1 MDLHEKIR
9 TLPPRPG
16 VYLYKNADGE
26 VIYVGKAKNL
36 RSRVRSYLLEANQA
50 NAKTGSLMRDA
61 VDVDYIL
68 VDNEHEALALENNL
82 IKQRKPRFNILLRD
96 DKTYPYVKLTLG
108 DRWPKVFVTRRL
120 RRDGSVYY
128 GPYFPGNL
136 AYRVV
141 DLIHRSF
148 LLPSCKVDLS
158 RYHARPC
165 LQYYIGRC
173 LGPCVENLTTKEAY
187 SEAVRDAQLF
197 LEGRTADLNKSLQ
210 QRMAAAAAAEQFEL
224 AAKYRD
230 LLVTIDQLSEKQR
243 IASVEDDDADVF
255 GYHCENGMIAVN
267 LFHLR
272 GGKIVDRREFFWE
285 DLPDFIAEL
294 PEAETPG
301 APDLPEVGRS
311 GIAAFQS
318 GVPGAPAVGAM
329 GFNPGAF
336 FSALLKQL
344 YIDQP
349 YVPRTIYVPVNFP
362 DRETLSTLLADHTK
376 HRVEI
381 AVPQRGEK
389 RSLVDLAAQ
398 NAKQSYDQR
407 FRVLAPSRKAI
418 QEALQ
423 DALMLEDLPRT
434 IECFDISHIQGAETV
449 ASMVVWEDGEMKKS
463 AYRKFKIKTVEG
475 VDDFA
480 SMREVV
486 TRRYRALGRDSDA
499 DAPESLDQGTT
510 QRVPHIWPVLPD
522 VGMKNPDQP
531 PLDQSPTQ
539 RVPHIW
545 PVLPDVGMKNPDQEP
560 LDQGTTSHLPEKPN
574 LAGPG
579 LDFETRDSREARRL
593 RPTSHEP
600 CQGTTSVVPNRPT
613 KQGAL
618 APEDSSPEK
627 PVSEEAVLKGA
638 QSVKGHGFSRA
649 INLAN
654 KKGALA
660 PEERGTNRRPLPS
673 LILIDGGIGQLHA
686 AAEALESLGLTTQ
699 PLASIAK
706 REEVIYLYGQEDEPV
721 VLDRRSPVL
730 HLVQRIRD
738 ESHRFAITYHRK
750 RREMRDRDS
759 ELLAIPGVGARTRQ
773 RLLEHFGSLRSIA
786 AANLDSLAAVVPPK
800 TAEQIHTHFHA
811 SRSPAESSPD
821 PERIPLEF
829 RNDCHPERSEGP
841 CGCFS

>member
-36 RSRVRSYLLEANQA
+36 RSRVRSYLLETNQA

-120 RRDGSVYY
+120 RRDGSAYY

-148 LLPSCKVDLS
+148 LLPSCKIDLS

-173 LGPCVENLTTKEAY
+173 LGPCVEGLTTPDAY
-187 SEAVRDAQLF
+187 SEAVRDAQMF
-197 LEGRTADLNKSLQ
+197 LEGRTSDLNKSLHE
-210 QRMAAAAAAEQFEL
+210 RMAAAAAAEQFEL

-230 LLVTIDQLSEKQR
+230 LLVTVDQLSEKQR

-255 GYHCENGMIAVN
+255 GYHCENSMIAVN
-267 LFHLR
+267 LFHMR

-285 DLPDFIAEL
+285 DLPDFVVEP
-294 PEAETPG
+294 PE
-301 APDLPEVGRS
+301 PEPAS
-311 GIAAFQS
+311 DTAAHSAAAFEPNAR
-318 GVPGAPAVGAM
+318 GVGAVGWQ
-329 GFNPGAF
+329 PGGF

-349 YVPRTIYVPVNFP
+349 YVPRVIYLPVDFA
-362 DRETLSTLLADHTK
+362 DRSTLADLLAEHTR

-381 AVPQRGEK
+381 AVPQRGDK

-449 ASMVVWEDGEMKKS
+449 ASMVVWENGEMKKS

-480 SMREVV
+480 SMREVI
-486 TRRYRALGRDSDA
+486 TRRYRALG
-499 DAPESLDQGTT
+499 
-510 QRVPHIWPVLPD
+510 
-522 VGMKNPDQP
+522 K
-531 PLDQSPTQ
+531 
-539 RVPHIW
+539 
-545 PVLPDVGMKNPDQEP
+545 
-560 LDQGTTSHLPEKPN
+560 
-574 LAGPG
+574 
-579 LDFETRDSREARRL
+579 
-593 RPTSHEP
+593 
-600 CQGTTSVVPNRPT
+600 VVPQVNGEGSEPT
-613 KQGAL
+613 G
-618 APEDSSPEK
+618 SP
-627 PVSEEAVLKGA
+627 AA
-638 QSVKGHGFSRA
+638 QA
-649 INLAN
+649 
-654 KKGALA
+654 
-660 PEERGTNRRPLPS
+660 PS

-686 AAEALESLGLTTQ
+686 AAAALESLGITTQ

-706 REEVIYLYGQEDEPV
+706 REEIIYLYGQEDEPI

-738 ESHRFAITYHRK
+738 ESHRFAISYHRK

-759 ELLAIPGVGARTRQ
+759 ELLTIPGVGARTRQ
-773 RLLEHFGSLRSIA
+773 RLLEHFGSLRGVA
-786 AANLDSLAAVVPPK
+786 AASLDSLAAVVPPK
-800 TAEQIHTHFHA
+800 TAEGIHAHFHA
-811 SRSPAESSPD
+811 AEAPVN
-821 PERIPLEF
+821 PLQIV
-829 RNDCHPERSEGP
+829 P
-841 CGCFS
+841 